1 MPLQKIWE
9 QSGRKKLSQQLNKFP
24 IHNICKM
31 KSGTLLCL
39 QGSVPLSS
47 INRNGEVMAKT
58 IFVLLDG
65 CGFGVGERNLGYAEH
80 LIEQGLG
87 AKYRVLGELPSM
99 SRPIYE
105 TLLTGLPVCRHGIS
119 NNLVVRRSNCISVF
133 DLCRKN
139 GLKTAA
145 SAYHWISELY
155 VKSPF
160 HYAKDRIQLQS
171 NSSIEDGIYYFEDS
185 YPDSHVFADAEFLRE
200 RSNPDF
206 LLIHSMNID
215 DAGHRFTSDSR
226 EYETATAKANIV
238 LSSCLPQW
246 LEQKCS
252 VLITADHGMNEV
264 GLHGGNT
271 ELQRDAPLY
280 LFANDVLPGDFSSKH
295 ISQLYIA
302 PLLCHLLG
310 IKPSD
315 EMKNPE
321 ETGVKFFGE

>member
-1 MPLQKIWE
+1 M
-9 QSGRKKLSQQLNKFP
+9 S
-24 IHNICKM
+24 
-31 KSGTLLCL
+31 
-39 QGSVPLSS
+39 
-47 INRNGEVMAKT
+47 KT

-80 LIEQGLG
+80 LVEQGLG
-87 AKYRVLGELPSM
+87 AKYRVQGELPSL

-119 NNLVVRRSNCISVF
+119 SNLVVRRSNCTSVF

-145 SAYHWISELY
+145 AAYHWISELY
-155 VKSPF
+155 VKAPF
-160 HYAKDRIQLQS
+160 NYARDRIQLHS
-171 NSSIEDGIYYFEDS
+171 SSIIQDGIYYFEDS

-215 DAGHRFTSDSR
+215 DSGHRFTSDSP
-226 EYETATAKANIV
+226 EYETAAAKANIV

-246 LEQKCS
+246 LEQGCS
-252 VLITADHGMNEV
+252 VLITADHGMNEA

-271 ELQRDAPLY
+271 PLQREAPLY
-280 LFANDVLPGDFSSKH
+280 LFSAGVLPGDFSGKL
-295 ISQLYIA
+295 ISQLSIA
-302 PLLCHLLG
+302 PLLCRMLE
-310 IKPSD
+310 IEKFD
-315 EMKNPE
+315 EMKSLE
-321 ETGVKFFGE
+321 EIEVKFFGE

>member
-1 MPLQKIWE
+1 MP
-9 QSGRKKLSQQLNKFP
+9 
-24 IHNICKM
+24 
-31 KSGTLLCL
+31 
-39 QGSVPLSS
+39 
-47 INRNGEVMAKT
+47 KT

-80 LIEQGLG
+80 LVEQGLG
-87 AKYRVLGELPSM
+87 AKYRVQGELPSL

-119 NNLVVRRSNCISVF
+119 NNLVVKRSECVSIF

-145 SAYHWISELY
+145 AAYHWISELY

-160 HYAKDRIQLQS
+160 NYSTDRMQLNTDSIIQ
-171 NSSIEDGIYYFEDS
+171 DGIYYFEDS

-226 EYETATAKANIV
+226 EYETAAAKANMV

-252 VLITADHGMNEV
+252 VLITADHGMNEA

-271 ELQRDAPLY
+271 PLQREAPLY
-280 LFANDVLPGDFSSKH
+280 LLGEGILPGDFSDGL
-295 ISQLYIA
+295 ISQLCIA
-302 PLLCHLLG
+302 PLLCRMLG
-310 IKPSD
+310 IEKSE
-315 EMKNPE
+315 EMQSLE
-321 ETGVKFFGE
+321 DIGVNFFER